1 MKAEIISVGTEILL
15 GDIVN
20 TNAPYI
26 SKRLAE
32 LGIFVYYQSVV
43 GDNPERMKNAYE
55 LAFNRADLV
64 ITTGGLGPTQDD
76 LTKEIAAE
84 YFNKKLVLDE
94 DSLERMKS
102 FFRKLNKTMGES
114 NVKQAKM
121 PEGSIIL
128 VNNNGTAPGCIIEE
142 NSKTM
147 ILMPGPPKEMK
158 AMFEESVVPY
168 LQKFTEGNLVS
179 KILRFTGIGESSMA
193 EAVGDLIDNGIN
205 PTVAPYA
212 KEFECILR
220 ITAKASSDEE
230 AAMLIEPIEA
240 EITKR
245 LGQYIYGVG
254 ETPLEF
260 VLGEI
265 LLKRKLTIST
275 AESCTGGFL
284 AGTLINYPGISS
296 AFLEG
301 VVTYTNEAKMK
312 RIGVKAETLEK
323 YGAVSHETAG
333 EMARGVAF
341 TSGTDI
347 GISTTGIAGP
357 GGGTEEKPVG
367 LVYIGI
373 FINGEVKTRKLQLPG
388 NREQVRNRT
397 VREALN
403 LLRTELG
410 EDCKTK

>member
-1 MKAEIISVGTEILL
+1 
-15 GDIVN
+15 
-20 TNAPYI
+20 
-26 SKRLAE
+26 
-32 LGIFVYYQSVV
+32 
-43 GDNPERMKNAYE
+43 
-55 LAFNRADLV
+55 
-64 ITTGGLGPTQDD
+64 
-76 LTKEIAAE
+76 
-84 YFNKKLVLDE
+84 
-94 DSLERMKS
+94 MKS

-265 LLKRKLTIST
+265 LLKRNLTIST

-373 FINGEVKTRKLQLPG
+373 FINVPCLFPS
-388 NREQVRNRT
+388 RN
-397 VREALN
+397 
-403 LLRTELG
+403 
-410 EDCKTK
+410 

>member
-1 MKAEIISVGTEILL
+1 MQMAK
-15 GDIVN
+15 
-20 TNAPYI
+20 
-26 SKRLAE
+26 
-32 LGIFVYYQSVV
+32 
-43 GDNPERMKNAYE
+43 
-55 LAFNRADLV
+55 
-64 ITTGGLGPTQDD
+64 
-76 LTKEIAAE
+76 
-84 YFNKKLVLDE
+84 
-94 DSLERMKS
+94 SL
-102 FFRKLNKTMGES
+102 S
-114 NVKQAKM
+114 N
-121 PEGSIIL
+121 
-128 VNNNGTAPGCIIEE
+128 
-142 NSKTM
+142 
-147 ILMPGPPKEMK
+147 
-158 AMFEESVVPY
+158 
-168 LQKFTEGNLVS
+168 
-179 KILRFTGIGESSMA
+179 ESSR
-193 EAVGDLIDNGIN
+193 V
-205 PTVAPYA
+205 
-212 KEFECILR
+212 KILR

-373 FINGEVKTRKLQLPG
+373 FINGQVKTKKLQLPG
-388 NREQVRNRT
+388 NREQVRKRT
-397 VREALN
+397 VREVLN
-403 LLRTELG
+403 LLRAELG
-410 EDCKTK
+410 EGCKTK